1 MGKSRKPGLCEYLFP
16 GGACGQAGVSEGS
29 RGDLAEHGR
38 RIGAGSLPG
47 AWGSSRPK
55 EGFFSSHDFFS
66 GSKWLWASSCWGAGS
81 RRSAMVGMG
90 GSALK
95 VKAFL

>member
-1 MGKSRKPGLCEYLFP
+1 M
-16 GGACGQAGVSEGS
+16 SEGS
-29 RGDLAEHGR
+29 RGDLAEHR
-38 RIGAGSLPG
+38 RRSGAGSLPG

-66 GSKWLWASSCWGAGS
+66 GSKWLWASS
-81 RRSAMVGMG
+81 AMVGMG